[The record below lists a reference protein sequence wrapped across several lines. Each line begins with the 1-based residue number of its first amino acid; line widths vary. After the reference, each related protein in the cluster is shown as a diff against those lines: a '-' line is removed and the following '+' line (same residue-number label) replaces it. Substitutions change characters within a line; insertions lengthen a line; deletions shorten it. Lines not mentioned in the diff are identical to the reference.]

1 MVIVCGQLIGAFP
14 APQSPLI
21 RHWNAAIR
29 QRLVECLKVRRRLV
43 EGETVQM
50 SATKQFSLTDEEIAA
65 ILTVLRVRI
74 NDLHRLA
81 DNIDASDDPGD
92 LRKQAVDLSILHDKL
107 AAGSS

>member
-1 MVIVCGQLIGAFP
+1 MPERFGVVSL
-14 APQSPLI
+14 
-21 RHWNAAIR
+21 R
-29 QRLVECLKVRRRLV
+29 
-43 EGETVQM
+43 GETVQM

-65 ILTVLRVRI
+65 ILKALRVRI

>member
-1 MVIVCGQLIGAFP
+1 VVTVCGQLIGAFP

-50 SATKQFSLTDEEIAA
+50 SATKQFSLTDEQIAA
-65 ILTVLRVRI
+65 LKALRVRI

-81 DNIDASDDPGD
+81 DKFDASDDPGD

>member
-1 MVIVCGQLIGAFP
+1 
-14 APQSPLI
+14 
-21 RHWNAAIR
+21 
-29 QRLVECLKVRRRLV
+29 
-43 EGETVQM
+43 M

-65 ILTVLRVRI
+65 ILKALRVRI

-81 DNIDASDDPGD
+81 DNFDASDDPGD